1 MLSICWSTTKTSKKL
16 FCHAKEI
23 VLFSLD
29 KDPLSYCCIRKL
41 SYVNVYMKWKKNR
54 SYDSIETIYRSPELK
69 PLISLKNSIAQAP
82 SGCIPISDVSKRG
95 LVLDVPIKV
104 AKFLRRYPSVFE
116 EFVGPQYNLPWF
128 RLTPKA
134 MEIDVEEKAIYE
146 DYKSD
151 LQLRLKKLILMTR
164 EQRLP
169 LRIIQGVQWYLGLP
183 DNFLK
188 NPDINLDSSFRF
200 VEMENGDR
208 GLAVEGEEKMMSILQ
223 KNAVQRG
230 LSNGGWMEPIP
241 FPLFPS
247 RGLRLKRK
255 ISAWLDEF
263 QKLPYVSPYEDFSH
277 LSPDSDIAEKRVVGV
292 LHELLCLFVENAAPR
307 KKLLCLKKFLSLPQK
322 FHKAFERHPHMFYLS
337 MKAHTCTAILKEAY
351 EDEAAIERHPLFT
364 VRKRYIELMDDSDRI
379 LKQRR
384 SNTHFCLLRSC

>member
-69 PLISLKNSIAQAP
+69 PLISLKNCIAEAP

-104 AKFLRRYPSVFE
+104 VKFLRQDPSVFE

-134 MEIDVEEKAIYE
+134 MEIDVEEKAIYK

-151 LQLRLKKLILMTR
+151 LQLRLTKLILMTR

-169 LRIIQGVQWYLGLP
+169 MRIIQGVQWYLGLP

-208 GLAVEGEEKMMSILQ
+208 GLAIEGEEKMMSILQ

-247 RGLRLKRK
+247 GGLRLKKK

-277 LSPDSDIAEKRVVGV
+277 LSPDSDIS
-292 LHELLCLFVENAAPR
+292 R
-307 KKLLCLKKFLSLPQK
+307 K
-322 FHKAFERHPHMFYLS
+322 E
-337 MKAHTCTAILKEAY
+337 
-351 EDEAAIERHPLFT
+351 
-364 VRKRYIELMDDSDRI
+364 
-379 LKQRR
+379 
-384 SNTHFCLLRSC
+384 SCGCFA